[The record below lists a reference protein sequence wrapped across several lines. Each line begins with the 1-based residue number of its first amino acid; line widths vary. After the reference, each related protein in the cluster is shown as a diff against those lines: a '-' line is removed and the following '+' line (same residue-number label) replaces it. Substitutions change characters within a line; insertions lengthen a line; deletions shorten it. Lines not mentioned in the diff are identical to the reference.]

1 MNKNCVTGFKSQH
14 ELSQCFISHFN
25 PSDSR
30 KKNSKNTKA
39 VCNGKHSQKYVSTT
53 SLGKA
58 QNLNTGIVRPILTSQ
73 RSPPPQPTSTI
84 CKPSNGRA
92 EFASFLQMNICQ
104 GESLENQ
111 MLQNHVHKNNLI
123 VPTSRWRTCTATE
136 FFRKRIAGNYPNELY
151 IHTWGNCFQ
160 TWNGGR

>member
-1 MNKNCVTGFKSQH
+1 MPHQGSSQQHQCLLLALPFLQVAAQTNFNIYTINEQNCVTGFKSQH

-30 KKNSKNTKA
+30 KINSKNTKA

-58 QNLNTGIVRPILTSQ
+58 QNLNTGIVRPILTSH

-84 CKPSNGRA
+84 CRPSNGRA

-111 MLQNHVHKNNLI
+111 KLQNHVHK
-123 VPTSRWRTCTATE
+123 
-136 FFRKRIAGNYPNELY
+136 
-151 IHTWGNCFQ
+151 
-160 TWNGGR
+160 